1 MITSVSNSRVKRV
14 VALNTKARER
24 RLEGRYVVE
33 GIKLFQE
40 APEEEMDEIY
50 ISEHFLQ
57 MASASACA
65 GNRNYWYHG
74 RRERTCCYSTA
85 YSRKE

>member
-65 GNRNYWYHG
+65 GKL
-74 RRERTCCYSTA
+74 ERLGI
-85 YSRKE
+85 